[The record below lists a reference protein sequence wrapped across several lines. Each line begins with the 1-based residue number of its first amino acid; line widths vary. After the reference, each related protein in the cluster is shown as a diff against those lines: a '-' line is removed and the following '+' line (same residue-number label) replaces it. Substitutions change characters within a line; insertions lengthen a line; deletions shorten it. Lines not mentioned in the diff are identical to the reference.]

1 MATYGERLPLAIDDL
16 SDTEDVELGDSP
28 PVVPSATPPPFS
40 PLTSGGYAGLS
51 GPGAGTASLP
61 GRHQTSG
68 VGGLGGRPALDDWA
82 DPATFGTTA
91 PLTARTPPT
100 PPAQANG
107 ARTPEVAGKGKLQ
120 LWASEDIWEGCL
132 AGCNSVF
139 VGV

>member
-28 PVVPSATPPPFS
+28 PVVSGSTPPPFS
-40 PLTSGGYAGLS
+40 PLTSSAGYAGLS
-51 GPGAGTASLP
+51 GHGTAGLP
-61 GRHQTSG
+61 GRHQTG
-68 VGGLGGRPALDDWA
+68 VGELGGPPALDDWA

-107 ARTPEVAGKGKLQ
+107 ARTPEVAGEVHKT
-120 LWASEDIWEGCL
+120 AAVAC
-132 AGCNSVF
+132 
-139 VGV
+139 